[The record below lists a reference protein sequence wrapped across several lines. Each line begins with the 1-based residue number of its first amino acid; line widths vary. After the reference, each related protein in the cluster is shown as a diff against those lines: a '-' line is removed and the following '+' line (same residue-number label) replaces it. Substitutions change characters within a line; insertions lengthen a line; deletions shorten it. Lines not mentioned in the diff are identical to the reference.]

1 MPLATWH
8 TVGLVLAVT
17 LVGVALFR
25 LASLVAMPGRSL
37 ARDLRDSNAAR
48 GLLHVGEIFA
58 ILTIASSSVRN
69 AAEGT
74 SFARDL
80 LWSIALGAAGVALS
94 LAFGWI
100 GIAVLMGARLPRE
113 IERGNVAAGLA
124 AGSHFVATGIIS
136 SDAMAGSDWKSLG
149 LSLVFFLIAQVT
161 LHAFV
166 TLFRAITAYDDTEQI
181 QGGNLAAGISYAG
194 ATIAVAI
201 VVARALEGHFVS
213 WSISLKG
220 YAGVLVSL
228 VALYPMRQLFVQGL
242 VLGGSPRLRGGLLD
256 EAVGADRNQAIAAV
270 EAITYLATAIAV
282 GRLA

>member
-1 MPLATWH
+1 MTLATWH
-8 TVGLVLAVT
+8 TIGLVLAVT
-17 LVGVALFR
+17 LVGIGLFR
-25 LASLVAMPGRSL
+25 LAGLVAMPGRSL

-58 ILTIASSSVRN
+58 ILMIASSSVRN
-69 AAEGT
+69 AAEGA
-74 SFARDL
+74 SLAEDL
-80 LWSIALGAAGVALS
+80 LWSVVLGAAGVALS

-100 GIAVLMGARLPRE
+100 GIAVLMGSRLPRE
-113 IERGNVAAGLA
+113 IEQGNVAAGLA

-149 LSLVFFLIAQVT
+149 LSLAFFLIAQIT
-161 LHAFV
+161 LHGFV

-194 ATIAVAI
+194 VAIAVAI

-213 WSISLKG
+213 WTISLKG

-242 VLGGSPRLRGGLLD
+242 VLGGAPRLRGGLLD
-256 EAVGADRNQAIAAV
+256 EAVGADRNPAIAAV

>member
-25 LASLVAMPGRSL
+25 LAALVAMPGRSL

-48 GLLHVGEIFA
+48 GLLHVGEIFT

-80 LWSIALGAAGVALS
+80 LWSVALGAAGVALS

-100 GIAVLMGARLPRE
+100 GIAVLMGARLARE

-166 TLFRAITAYDDTEQI
+166 TLFRAVTAYDDTEQI